1 MLIARDALAAGVYY
15 THLHTLGF
23 AGTIPAHLWLPAFC
37 IERAEHL
44 HVPHRAF
51 SYSHALSVSISISI
65 SLSLARFLFLSL
77 ALSRARALSL
87 SLSLS
92 LPPSL
97 PPSPAR
103 RGGSRRLARMR
114 GVCVCERARFLSL
127 PPSPACRGGLPP
139 PQPHSLSFS
148 LPRACGGPWQSVH
161 MRVISD

>member
-23 AGTIPAHLWLPAFC
+23 AGTVPAHLWLPAFC

-51 SYSHALSVSISISI
+51 SYSRALSVSISISI
-65 SLSLARFLFLSL
+65 SLSLARFLSLSL

-87 SLSLS
+87 SLSV
-92 LPPSL
+92 PPSL
-97 PPSPAR
+97 SCAPWWVSAL
-103 RGGSRRLARMR
+103 SADAC
-114 GVCVCERARFLSL
+114 VCVCARARFLSL

-148 LPRACGGPWQSVH
+148 LPRACGGPWRSVH